1 MTDIDEANQH
11 VASEPMIIKGEMIAD
26 EYQAYYGSA
35 APMLVRDEHAKIAKN
50 KP

>member
-1 MTDIDEANQH
+1 MTNPGEAKQH
-11 VASEPMIIKGEMIAD
+11 VASDPMIIKGEMIAD

-35 APMLVRDEHAKIAKN
+35 ALMLVRDEHAKIAKN